1 MARPEEMYQCQ
12 TVNCG
17 YIYDPDKGDR
27 KGKIKKGTAFK
38 DIPDD
43 WRCPVCGATK
53 AAFKPLAG
61 PGSVLEENKR
71 LATDNK
77 SDSTTE
83 DSGMKKYRC
92 LICGYVYDPEEGD
105 PANGVAPGTAWEDVP
120 DDWTCPVC
128 SADKEEFEEV

>member
-1 MARPEEMYQCQ
+1 MAQPEEMYQCQ

-17 YIYDPDKGDR
+17 YIYNPDKGER

-38 DIPDD
+38 DIPDE

-61 PGSVLEENKR
+61 PGSVLEENMAS
-71 LATDNK
+71 ATENK
-77 SDSTTE
+77 SETTTKDST
-83 DSGMKKYRC
+83 MKKYRC

-105 PANGVAPGTAWEDVP
+105 PASGVKPGTAWEDVP
-120 DDWTCPVC
+120 EDWICPVC
-128 SADKEEFEEV
+128 GADKEEFEEA

>member
-1 MARPEEMYQCQ
+1 MSQPEEMYQCQ

-17 YIYDPDKGDR
+17 YIYDPDRGER

-38 DIPDD
+38 DIPDE

-61 PGSVLEENKR
+61 PGSVLEENKG
-71 LATDNK
+71 
-77 SDSTTE
+77 STTE
-83 DSGMKKYRC
+83 NKSETTTKDSTMKKQRC

-105 PANGVAPGTAWEDVP
+105 PANGVKPGTAWEDVP
-120 DDWTCPVC
+120 EDWTCPVC
-128 SADKEEFEEV
+128 SADKEEFEEA